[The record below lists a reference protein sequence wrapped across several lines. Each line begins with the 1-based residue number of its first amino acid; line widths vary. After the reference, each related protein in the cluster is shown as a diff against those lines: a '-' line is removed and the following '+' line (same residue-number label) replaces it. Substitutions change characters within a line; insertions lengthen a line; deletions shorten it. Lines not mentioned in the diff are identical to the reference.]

1 MEQVKC
7 PECGGTKCT
16 ALNNETYRCLYCG
29 ATIKVKSEEEVQQ
42 TVQQAPQSVAQQPQV
57 VVQVQVPQQPVQP
70 QYTQQPVQTQ
80 KVHNRSKGVAAILAL
95 LFGGVGGQF
104 FYLGDIPVGVACI
117 LSCFTGI
124 PALIGV
130 ICAIY
135 YICMSDQ
142 EFDEKYN
149 MK

>member
-29 ATIKVKSEEEVQQ
+29 ATIKVKPEAEVRQ
-42 TVQQAPQSVAQQPQV
+42 TVQQATQSVAQQPQV

-70 QYTQQPVQTQ
+70 QYTQQPEQQ
-80 KVHNRSKGVAAILAL
+80 QEEIKKDKGIWTSVSISFYIVCGIFFWNIGLIDIKFIIMSSVVFTVLIL
-95 LFGGVGGQF
+95 
-104 FYLGDIPVGVACI
+104 
-117 LSCFTGI
+117 
-124 PALIGV
+124 
-130 ICAIY
+130 
-135 YICMSDQ
+135 YI
-142 EFDEKYN
+142 KK

>member
-29 ATIKVKSEEEVQQ
+29 TTIKVKSEEEVQQ
-42 TVQQAPQSVAQQPQV
+42 AADKVVQPTAQQV

-70 QYTQQPVQTQ
+70 QYTQQPEQQ
-80 KVHNRSKGVAAILAL
+80 QEEIKKGKGKWTYVSI
-95 LFGGVGGQF
+95 F
-104 FYLGDIPVGVACI
+104 FYIFCGIFLWDIG
-117 LSCFTGI
+117 
-124 PALIGV
+124 LINIKDMIIMSIVV
-130 ICAIY
+130 ITVFIY
-135 YICMSDQ
+135 YIY
-142 EFDEKYN
+142 KK

>member
-29 ATIKVKSEEEVQQ
+29 TTIKVKSEAEVKQ
-42 TVQQAPQSVAQQPQV
+42 TVLQSAQPVAQQPQV

>member
-29 ATIKVKSEEEVQQ
+29 ATIKVKTEEEVQQ
-42 TVQQAPQSVAQQPQV
+42 TVQQATQSVAQQPQV

-70 QYTQQPVQTQ
+70 QYTQPVQTQ

-117 LSCFTGI
+117 ISCFTGI

>member
-29 ATIKVKSEEEVQQ
+29 ATIKVKSEKEVQQ
-42 TVQQAPQSVAQQPQV
+42 TVQQATQSVAQQPQV

-135 YICMSDQ
+135 YICMSNE
-142 EFDEKYN
+142 EFDQKYN
-149 MK
+149 M

>member
-29 ATIKVKSEEEVQQ
+29 ATIKVKPEAEVRQ
-42 TVQQAPQSVAQQPQV
+42 TVQQATQSVAQQPQV
-57 VVQVQVPQQPVQP
+57 VVQVQVPQQPVQT

-80 KVHNRSKGVAAILAL
+80 KVHNRSKGVAAVLAL
-95 LFGGVGGQF
+95 LLGGFGVNF
-104 FYLGDIPVGVACI
+104 FYLGQIGVGIACI
-117 LSCFTGI
+117 IFSFTGI
-124 PALIGV
+124 PSLIGV

-135 YICMSDQ
+135 YICMSNE
-142 EFDEKYN
+142 EFDQKYN
-149 MK
+149 M

>member
-29 ATIKVKSEEEVQQ
+29 TTIKVKSEEEVQQ
-42 TVQQAPQSVAQQPQV
+42 TVQQATQSVAQQPQV

-70 QYTQQPVQTQ
+70 QYTQQPEQQ
-80 KVHNRSKGVAAILAL
+80 QEEIKKGKGKWTYVSI
-95 LFGGVGGQF
+95 F
-104 FYLGDIPVGVACI
+104 FYIFCGIFLWDIGLIDIEFIIMSSVIFTVLI
-117 LSCFTGI
+117 L
-124 PALIGV
+124 
-130 ICAIY
+130 
-135 YICMSDQ
+135 YI
-142 EFDEKYN
+142 KK

>member
-29 ATIKVKSEEEVQQ
+29 ATIKVKPEAEVQQ
-42 TVQQAPQSVAQQPQV
+42 TVQQATQSVAQQPQV

-70 QYTQQPVQTQ
+70 QYTQQPEQQ
-80 KVHNRSKGVAAILAL
+80 QEEIKKGKGKWTSFSIFLYIFCGIFFWNIGLIDIKFIIMSSVVFTVLIL
-95 LFGGVGGQF
+95 
-104 FYLGDIPVGVACI
+104 
-117 LSCFTGI
+117 
-124 PALIGV
+124 
-130 ICAIY
+130 
-135 YICMSDQ
+135 YI
-142 EFDEKYN
+142 KK

>member
-29 ATIKVKSEEEVQQ
+29 ATIKVKSEAEVQQ
-42 TVQQAPQSVAQQPQV
+42 TVQQSAQTVAQQPQV

-70 QYTQQPVQTQ
+70 QYTQQPEQQ
-80 KVHNRSKGVAAILAL
+80 QEEIKKGKGKWTSFSIFLYIFCGIFFWNIGLIDIKIIIMSSVVFTVLIL
-95 LFGGVGGQF
+95 
-104 FYLGDIPVGVACI
+104 
-117 LSCFTGI
+117 
-124 PALIGV
+124 
-130 ICAIY
+130 
-135 YICMSDQ
+135 YI
-142 EFDEKYN
+142 KK

>member
-16 ALNNETYRCLYCG
+16 ALNNETYRCLYYG
-29 ATIKVKSEEEVQQ
+29 ATIKVKPEEEVRQ
-42 TVQQAPQSVAQQPQV
+42 TVQQATQSVAQQPQV
-57 VVQVQVPQQPVQP
+57 VVQVQVPQQPVQT

>member
-29 ATIKVKSEEEVQQ
+29 ATIKVKLEAEVQQ
-42 TVQQAPQSVAQQPQV
+42 TVQQATQSVAQQPQV

>member
-29 ATIKVKSEEEVQQ
+29 ATIKVKSEAEVQQ
-42 TVQQAPQSVAQQPQV
+42 TVQQSAQTVAQQPQV

-70 QYTQQPVQTQ
+70 QYTQQPEPQQ
-80 KVHNRSKGVAAILAL
+80 EEIKKGKGKWTSFSIFLYIFCGIFFWNIGLIDIEFIIMSSVVFTVLIL
-95 LFGGVGGQF
+95 
-104 FYLGDIPVGVACI
+104 
-117 LSCFTGI
+117 
-124 PALIGV
+124 
-130 ICAIY
+130 
-135 YICMSDQ
+135 YI
-142 EFDEKYN
+142 KK